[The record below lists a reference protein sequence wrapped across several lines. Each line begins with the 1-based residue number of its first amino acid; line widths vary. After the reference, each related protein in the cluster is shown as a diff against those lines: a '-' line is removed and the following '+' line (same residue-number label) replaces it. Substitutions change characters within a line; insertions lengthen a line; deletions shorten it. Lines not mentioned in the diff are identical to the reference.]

1 KELQSLAGYS
11 NEPGLLCTRVR
22 DLLAEGR
29 YITKAT
35 PESPAKEPA
44 HLLHLVHTYF
54 APPKSGEAAID
65 IVRNKGTAGPWKRAT
80 LYRRCAYVQFK
91 RREFEAGVESILDV
105 SLQGGTLLIPCLQ
118 IDGNTWTILRNL
130 MALEE
135 QMPERPVTAYCV
147 FMSQL
152 ARQAE
157 DVEFLEY
164 EGIIINFLG
173 NNEVVVQGFS
183 NLCEGVINDKPSYL
197 YDIWHTLD
205 KRSKSAWNKFM
216 GSFMERNMLDNV
228 QFVAFIGAV
237 ILLILQIAQVIIGS
251 LSLINKQ
258 K

>member
-1 KELQSLAGYS
+1 M
-11 NEPGLLCTRVR
+11 
-22 DLLAEGR
+22 
-29 YITKAT
+29 
-35 PESPAKEPA
+35 
-44 HLLHLVHTYF
+44 
-54 APPKSGEAAID
+54 
-65 IVRNKGTAGPWKRAT
+65 
-80 LYRRCAYVQFK
+80 QFK

-135 QMPERPVTAYCV
+135 QMSERPVTTYCV

-157 DVEFLEY
+157 DVEFLEH